1 MVLQEGSVLVTRKN
15 EWILAINDP
24 SLLVIARRF
33 NQLIQKIN
41 GVPGEISQTTAKAAI
56 SLQLDRQATD
66 KRSIRRNY
74 QAWQWQSGLINPM
87 LRRKKKCSYMFRK
100 SSLRLC
106 KS

>member
-1 MVLQEGSVLVTRKN
+1 MTRKN

-74 QAWQWQSGLINPM
+74 QAWQSGLINPM
-87 LRRKKKCSYMFRK
+87 LRHKKKCSYMFRK

>member
-1 MVLQEGSVLVTRKN
+1 MTRKN
-15 EWILAINDP
+15 EWILVINDP

-74 QAWQWQSGLINPM
+74 KAWQSGLINPM
-87 LRRKKKCSYMFRK
+87 RRHKKKCSYMFRK